1 MLVDSELER
10 HNKKF
15 CGLYFEGPQYI
26 YGINPFILCIIDIID
41 TQSEKPYWVKKETEN
56 LPTLKYLINEY
67 LFIRLQC

>member
-41 TQSEKPYWVKKETEN
+41 TQSEKP
-56 LPTLKYLINEY
+56 
-67 LFIRLQC
+67 